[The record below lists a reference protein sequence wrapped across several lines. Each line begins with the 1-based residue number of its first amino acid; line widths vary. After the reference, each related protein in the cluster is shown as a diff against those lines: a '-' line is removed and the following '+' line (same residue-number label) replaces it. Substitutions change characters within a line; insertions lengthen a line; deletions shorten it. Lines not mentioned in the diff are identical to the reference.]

1 MYENRGLI
9 ELSYQVLILYDRVL
23 THFKKLTHLR
33 AICRFYVIQ
42 KICQICDKL
51 FVFKTPHFL
60 KWSCE
65 TRRYMAATLY
75 FL

>member
-23 THFKKLTHLR
+23 THFKKLTHLP

-42 KICQICDKL
+42 KYVK
-51 FVFKTPHFL
+51 FVINYLCL
-60 KWSCE
+60 K
-65 TRRYMAATLY
+65 RPI
-75 FL
+75 F